1 MLRQSLQDFEIVISD
16 DGSTDETVKIIKS
29 FKDERITKIDCLQ
42 RVGAEANW
50 NNAVAIANSRLIKLL
65 CQDDIIY
72 EDCLASEV
80 AALSSSEN
88 ADCTFCFH
96 TRDLVTASGKYMWD
110 PIRSDFP
117 NRKYSLSDLLPQIV
131 RSGGNP
137 IGQPMAVAFRRE
149 SFQKAGCFRGEFA
162 IDLDMWVSLLEVGN
176 GLALGKVLSAFRVNS
191 KSWGRE
197 LSNQQ
202 FEMMYDFNLRMRAK
216 HPNIVT
222 RLDSEKGRLKCFI
235 RTFARRF
242 ASRWVFR
249 N

>member
-1 MLRQSLQDFEIVISD
+1 MLRQSLQDFEIVVSD
-16 DGSTDETVKIIKS
+16 DGSTDETTKIIQS

-50 NNAVAIANSRLIKLL
+50 NNAVAIANSSLIKLL

-72 EDCLASEV
+72 ENCLESEV
-80 AALSSSEN
+80 GALSSGDN
-88 ADCTFCFH
+88 ADCSFCFH

-117 NRKYSLSDLLPQIV
+117 NRKYSLKDLLPQIV

-137 IGQPMAVAFRRE
+137 IGQPMAVTFRKE
-149 SFQKAGCFRGEFA
+149 SFQKAGCFHGEFA

-191 KSWGRE
+191 NSWGTE
-197 LSNQQ
+197 LSKQQ

-216 HPNIVT
+216 HPKIVT
-222 RLDSEKGRLKCFI
+222 RLDSVKGRLKCFI
-235 RTFARRF
+235 RTCARRF